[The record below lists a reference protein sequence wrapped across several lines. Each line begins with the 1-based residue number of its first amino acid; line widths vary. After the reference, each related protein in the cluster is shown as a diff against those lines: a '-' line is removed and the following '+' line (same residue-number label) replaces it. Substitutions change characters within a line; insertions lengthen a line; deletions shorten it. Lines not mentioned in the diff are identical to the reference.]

1 MLQDVL
7 KGRRTEA
14 DMLNGLVVETCR
26 RHGLSAPVNAA
37 LADVMNR
44 ISAGELQPGVEN
56 LERVLAVASR

>member
-1 MLQDVL
+1 
-7 KGRRTEA
+7 
-14 DMLNGLVVETCR
+14 MLNGLVVETCR